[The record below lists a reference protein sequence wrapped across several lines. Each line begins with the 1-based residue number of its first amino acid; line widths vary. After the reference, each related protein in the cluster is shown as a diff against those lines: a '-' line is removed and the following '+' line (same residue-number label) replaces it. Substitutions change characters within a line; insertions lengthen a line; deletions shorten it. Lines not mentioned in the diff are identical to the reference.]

1 MQVNTNIISLKTQ
14 EYLRKNNEGMN
25 QAQERLASG
34 KRINSS
40 VDDAA
45 GLAVVTRMNAKSTGL
60 DTASKNS
67 SQGVDLLQTADSALS
82 SMTSILQRMRQ
93 LSVQASNGTFSAE
106 DRGQYSKEFGSL
118 IKELSHVA
126 DSTNYN
132 NINLLDGKNPDG
144 STPPAG
150 SNATVALQASDK
162 ANDTI
167 SIELFNASALK
178 NTGIAV
184 TSVAADGTE
193 TAATVAGYEG
203 LSVGTASDAQQATQA
218 IDSLINS
225 ISDGRAVL
233 GAGMSRLNYN
243 ISNVNSQSIA
253 TKQSAS
259 SIQDADMAAEMS
271 EQTKYKILTQTSISM
286 LSQANQTPQ
295 MLTQLING

>member
-93 LSVQASNGTFSAE
+93 LSVQSSNGTFSDE
-106 DRGQYSKEFGSL
+106 DRKQYTSEFNGL
-118 IKELSHVA
+118 IKELNHVA
-126 DSTNYN
+126 DNTNYN
-132 NINLLDGKNPDG
+132 SINLLGGIGKDAEGNDIAAPT
-144 STPPAG
+144 S
-150 SNATVALQASDK
+150 VKIQASDK
-162 ANDTI
+162 ADDIIEVSLFDAKTALTDSGATDTAPT
-167 SIELFNASALK
+167 LA
-178 NTGIAV
+178 
-184 TSVAADGTE
+184 
-193 TAATVAGYEG
+193 
-203 LSVGTASDAQQATQA
+203 VGTADAAQNATKA
-218 IDSLINS
+218 IDKLINS

>member
-132 NINLLDGKNPDG
+132 NINLLDG
-144 STPPAG
+144 SA
-150 SNATVALQASDK
+150 ATVAVQASDK

-167 SIELFNASALK
+167 SIDLFDASALK
-178 NTGIAV
+178 DTDIAV
-184 TSVAADGTE
+184 TAADGT
-193 TAATVAGYEG
+193 AGTVGGYEG
-203 LSVGTASDAQQATQA
+203 LSVGTAADAQQATQA

>member
-93 LSVQASNGTFSAE
+93 LSVQASNGTFSTE

-132 NINLLDGKNPDG
+132 NINLLDG
-144 STPPAG
+144 SA
-150 SNATVALQASDK
+150 ATVAVQASDK

-167 SIELFNASALK
+167 SIDLFDASALK
-178 NTGIAV
+178 DTDIAV
-184 TSVAADGTE
+184 TAVDAAGAE

>member
-93 LSVQASNGTFSAE
+93 LSVQASNGTFSTE
-106 DRGQYSKEFGSL
+106 DRKQYGEEFDSL

-144 STPPAG
+144 TTPPAG
-150 SNATVALQASDK
+150 SNATVAVQASDK

-167 SIELFNASALK
+167 SIELFNASALED
-178 NTGIAV
+178 TAIAV
-184 TSVAADGTE
+184 TDVDGTE
-193 TAATVAGYEG
+193 TDVAGYKG
-203 LSVGTASDAQQATQA
+203 LSVTTAADAQKATQA
-218 IDSLINS
+218 IDKLINS
-225 ISDGRAVL
+225 ISNGRAVL

>member
-144 STPPAG
+144 TTPPAG
-150 SNATVALQASDK
+150 SKATVALQASDK

-184 TSVAADGTE
+184 TSVAGGTE
-193 TAATVAGYEG
+193 TAATVAGFEG
-203 LSVGTASDAQQATQA
+203 LSVGSADDAQQATQA

>member
-132 NINLLDGKNPDG
+132 NINLLDG
-144 STPPAG
+144 SA
-150 SNATVALQASDK
+150 ATVAVQASDK

-167 SIELFNASALK
+167 SIDLFDASALK
-178 NTGIAV
+178 DTDIAV

-203 LSVGTASDAQQATQA
+203 LSVGTAADAQQATQA